1 MVIAGLL
8 DELDED
14 LELVDLLDED
24 FEEDDDLELLDLLD
38 EELLEEEVSSVLDEA
53 EEDVSVELDD
63 DDETTA
69 ELSELDELDELSEL
83 LSTGVI
89 TLDEVL
95 WDSPPIGGL
104 VCLHG

>member
-53 EEDVSVELDD
+53 EEEVSVELDD

-69 ELSELDELDELSEL
+69 ELSELDELDEL

>member
-1 MVIAGLL
+1 MVTAGLL

-69 ELSELDELDELSEL
+69 ELSELDELDEL

>member
-69 ELSELDELDELSEL
+69 ELSELDELDEL